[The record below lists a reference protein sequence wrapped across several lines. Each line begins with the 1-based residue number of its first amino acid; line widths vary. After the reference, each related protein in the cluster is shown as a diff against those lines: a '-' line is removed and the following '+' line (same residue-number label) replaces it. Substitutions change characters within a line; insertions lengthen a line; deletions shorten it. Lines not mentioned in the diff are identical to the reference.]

1 MFSSQM
7 PVEQLCMI
15 DYPRAQHTPL
25 RKQCV
30 LALCLQPLAK
40 KTDTLLD
47 GGFLVSKLRKISGPI
62 VTSQRSNFQNTV
74 SVAGLFK
81 IQTLYI
87 FWALFHCLF
96 FFNYYY
102 YLQGTWN
109 CLLEIHGLILSSE
122 EMRQRVGNKTEGLV
136 ITTIQCQFS
145 GKRPCIYVLSTLPLP
160 SISVATLKGKRKDS
174 LSSVYKKAT
183 IVIV

>member
-1 MFSSQM
+1 MILCWTFQKFGSRQTWGGVVRGRSQ
-7 PVEQLCMI
+7 
-15 DYPRAQHTPL
+15 H
-25 RKQCV
+25 
-30 LALCLQPLAK
+30 LA
-40 KTDTLLD
+40 
-47 GGFLVSKLRKISGPI
+47 GGFLSVNWGRYQGPLWHH
-62 VTSQRSNFQNTV
+62 NFQNTV

-81 IQTLYI
+81 IQTLYL

-96 FFNYYY
+96 FYYY

-145 GKRPCIYVLSTLPLP
+145 GKRPRIYILSTLPLP
-160 SISVATLKGKRKDS
+160 TMSVTTLKGKRKDS